1 MSRLQ
6 LVKHAIRLWK
16 VTDVP
21 REIYKANTRKWIK
34 SVDRLGERWL
44 FHRSRTC
51 DELKARMQ

>member
-21 REIYKANTRKWIK
+21 REINKANTRKWIK
-34 SVDRLGERWL
+34 SVERLGDRWL
-44 FHRSRTC
+44 FAKKYTC
-51 DELKARMQ
+51 EELKARMQ